1 MSRKKK
7 LIIAAAL
14 ALVLFLLSL
23 MLPYAV
29 SLGVMSAY
37 SGMHRRE
44 SIMAEKGI
52 QLEIPGGNATAE
64 KDWYPFVMVFNPG
77 ESFGRAAGDSE
88 LRLTVLYNFGA
99 FDLRRGCSSIYN
111 VDSEYYSSFYGAYL
125 VTGCDNTKD
134 RSGEKGKAPFGFSHD
149 GAMNVHEAAM
159 VPKYDFQQLVLRDF
173 GLSSSEQIFE
183 WKEENTTK
191 GMYYLGYEGWTRT
204 DASLTVNGTAHK
216 SRGFRRS
223 YLQYGIPAYD
233 VPGNKDFQPVEMKG
247 RIYGR
252 YFEEW
257 DTSVFFYILTPGKK
271 TLEKCDRDIL
281 SKSLLR

>member
-1 MSRKKK
+1 MSIKKKMSRKKK

-125 VTGCDNTKD
+125 VTG
-134 RSGEKGKAPFGFSHD
+134 REEEPFGFDSLGRMD
-149 GAMNVHEAAM
+149 VARTAA
-159 VPKYDFQQLVLRDF
+159 VPRFDLQHLVLDDLGINPGEKVF
-173 GLSSSEQIFE
+173 SWNADSI
-183 WKEENTTK
+183 EENIT
-191 GMYYLGYEGWTRT
+191 YLGYEGWTRT

-233 VPGNKDFQPVEMKG
+233 VPENKDFQPVEMKG

>member
-1 MSRKKK
+1 MSIKKKMSRKKK

-125 VTGCDNTKD
+125 VTG
-134 RSGEKGKAPFGFSHD
+134 REEEPFGFDSLGRMD
-149 GAMNVHEAAM
+149 VARTAA
-159 VPKYDFQQLVLRDF
+159 VPRFDLQHLVLDDLGINPGEKVF
-173 GLSSSEQIFE
+173 SWTQIVL
-183 WKEENTTK
+183 K
-191 GMYYLGYEGWTRT
+191 
-204 DASLTVNGTAHK
+204 
-216 SRGFRRS
+216 
-223 YLQYGIPAYD
+223 
-233 VPGNKDFQPVEMKG
+233 
-247 RIYGR
+247 RI
-252 YFEEW
+252 
-257 DTSVFFYILTPGKK
+257 
-271 TLEKCDRDIL
+271 
-281 SKSLLR
+281 